1 MRASAEASGEGM
13 DATAADELQWLRP
26 RDVRSDSAGRRILPA
41 EGGWMR
47 SATTIEDEQEAK
59 DSQTEVTSDTIF
71 NALGKTQAVPIHE
84 RAVEL

>member
-1 MRASAEASGEGM
+1 M

-47 SATTIEDEQEAK
+47 RGSGE
-59 DSQTEVTSDTIF
+59 SLFSDRYV
-71 NALGKTQAVPIHE
+71 L
-84 RAVEL
+84 LL